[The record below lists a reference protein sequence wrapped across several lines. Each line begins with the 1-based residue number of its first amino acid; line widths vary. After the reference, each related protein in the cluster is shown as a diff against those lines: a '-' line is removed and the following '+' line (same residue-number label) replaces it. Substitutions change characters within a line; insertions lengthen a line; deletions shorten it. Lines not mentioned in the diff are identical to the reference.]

1 MNHSVSCVG
10 ESGPSRLSLPI
21 RSVGTYSAKARTLQQ
36 EGTQFSL
43 EIQQFAQI
51 FELTQTHV
59 SPISEN
65 MSSSQLAT
73 ATFWNS
79 ANLNSRTRKTPFSIE
94 ANSSKWTSE
103 INIIQELIFPFNYEK
118 KYYLTQHKGTLLC
131 TTYYFF
137 SFPAHTHYTLKQS
150 LNCRLATI

>member
-1 MNHSVSCVG
+1 MNHSISCIG

-51 FELTQTHV
+51 FESTQTHV

-79 ANLNSRTRKTPFSIE
+79 ANLNSRTRKPPFSIE

-118 KYYLTQHKGTLLC
+118 RNIISLTIKVR
-131 TTYYFF
+131 YFVRLIF
-137 SFPAHTHYTLKQS
+137 FPFPAHTHYTLKQS